1 MTKQSIPVVSFL
13 FYMVMFSVTLSGF
26 TAFAQ
31 QCGSQAGG
39 ALCAG
44 GLCCSQWGW
53 CGTSDAYCGSGCQSN
68 CPTPTSSGQCG
79 SQAGGALCSA
89 GLCCSQWGWCGNGD
103 AYCGSGCQSGPCSG
117 SGGGST
123 PTPTPSTPTGG
134 SGDITGIISKPM
146 FEEMLKHRNDAA
158 CPAHGFYTYEA
169 FIIAARSFP
178 PFGTTGDI
186 TAQKREIAAFL
197 AETSHETTGG
207 WATAPDGA
215 YSWGYCFKEEL
226 NQPNSYCVPS
236 SQWPCA
242 AGKKYYGRGPIQI
255 SYNYN
260 YGPAGT
266 AIGYDLLNN
275 PDAVATD
282 PVISFKT
289 ALWFWMTPQPPKPS
303 CHNVITGQW
312 TPSSADTAAGRVPGY
327 GLLTNIINGGIEC
340 GKPTPPQ
347 VIDRIGFYKRYC
359 DLLGVSYGSNLDC
372 AGQKPY

>member
-1 MTKQSIPVVSFL
+1 MMKPSNLVVTFVL
-13 FYMVMFSVTLSGF
+13 YVGMVSMALSRF

-31 QCGSQAGG
+31 QCGNQTGG
-39 ALCAG
+39 ALCPA

-53 CGTSDAYCGSGCQSN
+53 CGT
-68 CPTPTSSGQCG
+68 
-79 SQAGGALCSA
+79 
-89 GLCCSQWGWCGNGD
+89 GD

-117 SGGGST
+117 GST
-123 PTPTPSTPTGG
+123 PTPTPTTPTGG
-134 SGDITGIISKPM
+134 SRDITEIISKAL

-186 TAQKREIAAFL
+186 TTRKREIAAFF

-207 WATAPDGA
+207 WATAPDGP

-242 AGKKYYGRGPIQI
+242 AGKKYYGRGPVQI

-289 ALWFWMTPQPPKPS
+289 AVWFWMTPQPPKPS

-312 TPSSADTAAGRVPGY
+312 TPSSADSAAGRVPGY
-327 GLLTNIINGGIEC
+327 GLLTNIINGGKEC
-340 GKPTPPQ
+340 GKPTPPE
-347 VIDRIGFYKRYC
+347 VLDRIGFYKRYC
-359 DLLGVSYGSNLDC
+359 DLLGVSYGYCLDC
-372 AGQKPY
+372 PNQKPYA